1 MSSYPK
7 FRVTDLWTF
16 RPLNLHQGWGEG
28 GTAPYNMGGPEKI
41 KRKKKRGKKNKVG
54 YTATSC
60 GWVGRG
66 GYARFPTF
74 RLMLMDR
81 RTDGQTDQR
90 MDKASYGVACP
101 QLKKKKVAKALDGQR
116 YPCPA

>member
-1 MSSYPK
+1 MSSYAHKHVFACLIKHEYSPSL
-7 FRVTDLWTF
+7 F
-16 RPLNLHQGWGEG
+16 LH
-28 GTAPYNMGGPEKI
+28 KI
-41 KRKKKRGKKNKVG
+41 NKAG

-81 RTDGQTDQR
+81 RTDEPMDQR
-90 MDKASYGVACP
+90 MDKASYRVACP
-101 QLKKKKVAKALDGQR
+101 QLKKKSQKR
-116 YPCPA
+116 